1 VILIV
6 DGMNLFI
13 RSASAVPTL
22 RSDREYHPGG
32 LMGFLRSMRSV
43 MLYHP
48 PRQVFVAW
56 DASGGSRKRKRIYSA
71 YKGGKTSTKSS
82 ADFKEETKQMDMLRE
97 YLELL
102 GVHQRKV
109 TGIEADDIIAQV
121 CKYYA
126 DEDKVI
132 LTSDKDM
139 MQLVGDKTKVYSLSK
154 KRLVGTQQ
162 VVEDFGVLPTNL
174 VYMRAMVGDKSDNIN
189 GVKGI
194 GEISV
199 PRLFPYLAEKTATI
213 EEIRSTAD
221 SLKDELDTRKNSVK
235 PTSRARQYTALI
247 EQWDV
252 FERNVELMRLTL
264 PKDKEISKTVKE
276 EIEKKFEISG
286 SAFRFR
292 CVRDKLPY
300 DECNRFW
307 AIFSRVAERQLLT
320 EGDTDDVRA

>member
-1 VILIV
+1 MILIV

-13 RSASAVPTL
+13 RSHSAVPTI

-32 LMGFLRSMRSV
+32 VLGFLRSMRGV

-48 PRQVFVAW
+48 PRKVFVAW
-56 DASGGSRKRKRIYSA
+56 DASGGSRKRKSLYSD
-71 YKGGKTSTKSS
+71 YKGGKTSKK
-82 ADFKEETKQMDMLRE
+82 APMDRKEEDKQMDMLRE

-121 CKYYA
+121 CKYHR

-139 MQLVGDKTKVYSLSK
+139 MQLIDDTTKVYSLSK
-154 KRLVGTQQ
+154 KRLFGTQQ
-162 VVEDFGVLPTNL
+162 VLDEFGVLPGNL

-189 GVKGI
+189 GVRGI
-194 GEISV
+194 GDISV
-199 PRLFPYLAEKTATI
+199 PRLFPAMARGLVCVKEIKSIAEQGQHETETKKKT
-213 EEIRSTAD
+213 
-221 SLKDELDTRKNSVK
+221 VK
-235 PTSRARQYTALI
+235 PTSSARQYKMLVD
-247 EQWDV
+247 QWDV

-264 PKDKEISKTVKE
+264 PKDKKISKLVEE

-292 CVRDKLPY
+292 CVRDNLPY
-300 DECNRFW
+300 EECNRFW
-307 AIFSRVAERQLLT
+307 AIFNRVADRQILT